1 MTAGK
6 PAPARRPLPAPP
18 VLVITDRKQAAR
30 PLEEIAEAA
39 FAAGCRWLSLREKD
53 LPPAERLALA
63 RRLLPLAE
71 ARGATLTVHDD
82 LETAKHLHGLHLPR
96 HGDAAAARAALG
108 PAALIGLSAH
118 DCTEAEAAARAGAD
132 YVTLSPIFASAGKPG
147 YGPALGLD
155 GLSEIARALLVPVI
169 ALGGVTVETAAAC
182 VTAGA
187 AGVAV
192 MGPVMGAEDPG
203 RAVAEIVA
211 AAG

>member
-53 LPPAERLALA
+53 LPPPERLALA

-96 HGDAAAARAALG
+96 QGDVTAARAALG
-108 PAALIGLSAH
+108 AATLIGLSAH
-118 DCTEAEAAARAGAD
+118 GRAEAEAAARAGAD
-132 YVTLSPIFASAGKPG
+132 YVTLSPIFESASKPG

-155 GLSEIARALLVPVI
+155 SLSEIARALPVPVI
-169 ALGGVTVETAAAC
+169 ALGGVTAATAAGCLA
-182 VTAGA
+182 AGA
-187 AGVAV
+187 AGIAV
-192 MGPVMGAEDPG
+192 MGPVMGAEDPE
-203 RAVAEIVA
+203 RAVAAIVA